1 MAFLEWDNKYSVLHN
16 KLDDDHRMLFDIIND
31 LYKVMAVGQGY
42 LIVGECL
49 KKLYD
54 YTRTHFIAE
63 EEFMRA
69 ANYEGLKFQ
78 TEQHKIFLDKI
89 IEFLLDAHEG
99 NRTLHINIALFLKEW
114 IVNHILK
121 IDSGL
126 KIIKNAQYNST
137 LKPPEKPPENS

>member
-16 KLDDDHRMLFDIIND
+16 KLDEDHKILFDIIND
-31 LYKVMAVGQGY
+31 LYRVMAVGQGHL
-42 LIVGECL
+42 LIGESL

-69 ANYEGLKFQ
+69 ANYEGLKIQ
-78 TEQHKIFLDKI
+78 LEQHKIFLDKL
-89 IEFLLDAHEG
+89 IEFLHDAREG
-99 NRTLHINIALFLKEW
+99 SRTLHINIALFLKEW

-121 IDSGL
+121 IDVGL
-126 KIIKNAQYNST
+126 KSIRNAHYSST
-137 LKPPEKPPENS
+137 LRQPESPD